1 MRPPA
6 SLWMLQTTLWEP
18 CWSSKLTRSGAVSR
32 TFCRSCAWLRSTA
45 VLNRE
50 LLAAYL
56 AIRHF
61 QHFVESRK
69 FHVLTNPLLLLSP
82 SSLAT
87 IQATKRGTWTI
98 LPNSPQTSGV
108 EVDMLHT
115 MSSIIDFKAMAD
127 AQSNDPPLEGG
138 AQSITVSWILIPTC
152 DATLLCDTPTGTPH
166 PLVPPQFCRK
176 VFDALHSLSH
186 PGVQATQRFVTSR
199 YVWPGI
205 NKDIQ
210 DWMQTCLQCQR
221 VKVH

>member
-1 MRPPA
+1 MP
-6 SLWMLQTTLWEP
+6 SDTSNTLWKVGSFTCSQTP
-18 CWSSKLTRSGAVSR
+18 Y
-32 TFCRSCAWLRSTA
+32 FC
-45 VLNRE
+45 
-50 LLAAYL
+50 
-56 AIRHF
+56 
-61 QHFVESRK
+61 
-69 FHVLTNPLLLLSP
+69 PLLQVLRPFKPP
-82 SSLAT
+82 SAAPGL
-87 IQATKRGTWTI
+87 

-186 PGVQATQRFVTSR
+186 PGVQVTQRFVTSR